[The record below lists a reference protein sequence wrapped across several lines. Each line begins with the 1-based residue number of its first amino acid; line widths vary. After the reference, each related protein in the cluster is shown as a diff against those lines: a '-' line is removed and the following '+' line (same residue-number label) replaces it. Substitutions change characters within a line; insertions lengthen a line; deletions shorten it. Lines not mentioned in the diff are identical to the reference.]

1 MVLTAVSFLA
11 LSAPAWGQ
19 SDIGNDPS
27 SFGNGIPDLIELFRA
42 RPPMG
47 ECPVGATDD
56 HGPLPEASHLLHL
69 GVPRFYRDYRRRLQL
84 SADQVKALKTT
95 QEAALAAWSSQQE
108 KIDNLELQVWV
119 LTGRRGDLYVFP
131 AFSRVQPSRYVQDVI
146 REEGERL
153 WPLLEAGAH
162 VYVCGDAG
170 AMAPAVAAAFES
182 ILRDQGGLSRAKAG
196 ARRKE
201 MVEHGKYNEDVWAT

>member
-95 QEAALAAWSSQQE
+95 QEAALAAWYSQQE

-119 LTGRRGDLYVFP
+119 LTGDPTFRDEQLVGLLQDLESARASQRLDYIRAVRDAAGMLTSEQQRR
-131 AFSRVQPSRYVQDVI
+131 
-146 REEGERL
+146 
-153 WPLLEAGAH
+153 
-162 VYVCGDAG
+162 
-170 AMAPAVAAAFES
+170 
-182 ILRDQGGLSRAKAG
+182 LRGI
-196 ARRKE
+196 
-201 MVEHGKYNEDVWAT
+201 